1 MTEKDLD
8 AIEAR
13 CKGRLDIPNVAYHR
27 LEIHVTELMA
37 LVAEVRA
44 MKSEI
49 SDLQRHMRNAL

>member
-8 AIEAR
+8 TIEAR
-13 CKGRLDIPNVAYHR
+13 AKDAMGWPSDYDALVDTAESVP
-27 LEIHVTELMA
+27 A